1 MTLCSLVVGLLVLL
15 LMNVFGSMFDAQY
28 FIPVMAVLQADAL
41 FVCRRGL
48 SSYVLNFHQ
57 YGSLNEYLKGNG
69 ASRLEALRPFV
80 AMAVKRAFTPVMAM
94 LLLAGVVFM
103 PSMLGGLL
111 LAGITPIQS
120 LAFLAVLTA
129 AGLCSSLL
137 ALVLSILIY
146 TKLKR

>member
-80 AMAVKRAFTPVMAM
+80 AMAVKV
-94 LLLAGVVFM
+94 
-103 PSMLGGLL
+103 PSH
-111 LAGITPIQS
+111 
-120 LAFLAVLTA
+120 
-129 AGLCSSLL
+129 
-137 ALVLSILIY
+137 
-146 TKLKR
+146 R